1 MLTLQPQH
9 PTSPN
14 LFASSPPPSSMSSP
28 KQPWSSLST
37 PMSESPPPTMQN
49 HRVSRHLQGALLH
62 SSSSSN
68 SIHTPSL
75 RFHSAEPSSTSPTPG
90 IQAGGSKLRFAGPW
104 TPDVKTVSV
113 PSTLLVPNLQP
124 GRFIRAFKS
133 APRAAARIIN
143 YLHGPH
149 EVLTFCHVSKEFRGF
164 MESVFEQ
171 NDIVRDVFLMRTVP
185 GYQPSTTAN
194 PSWLNKAIKIDLTDI
209 DLLLESAS
217 VSLSMY
223 PMHALRAIS
232 PQSNSS
238 TSSTDA
244 VDNEN
249 ATARFQTLTLTHSR
263 FVAYLRPR
271 SALQAQN
278 IAASDEDD
286 ALPTSLDSPTN
297 GHHDLVFPAPLFYYN
312 NLLPPTT
319 PAYMPLPTVPTKDES
334 LAKSFKRASKERI
347 KLSKSKSVS
356 NMQNPENED
365 KTRQRRLSFKPRRKS
380 NVTPPPPSAMP
391 SLPSAAM
398 SNPGSFGVSQF
409 GSIGPSAL
417 QSMSLPVNR
426 HARSQSQSSL
436 TPPSFPFVPSSGRG
450 TPPPPTGYRTP
461 PGSSQGWQTPPPSIG
476 YSAGGRSTPPM
487 SMTSRRRKRI
497 SSYVSNDTSGLMGSP
512 LQGNRSMPALTP
524 PPGSAM
530 GDLFIPPSASPGDI
544 HSLSQV
550 FRLSRAPIFR
560 VFVPCSQVNP
570 RVLQECMKQLNAA
583 SILPHL
589 RAGDLVCNLGYIPDL
604 GSDDASAAGATTE
617 GDNGECRG
625 WMVFSGVE
633 LLPLSTKT
641 VVPVHDPTFVLSSP
655 HYYSHV
661 LLAGE
666 NPLFNLAIPVAPEAR
681 FPPEFSLMRVSNMVP
696 MVPRKGAALIP
707 GEPVKKHRVTRF
719 IWLAKVECARWGHE
733 WFIEA
738 EGTQEGRSYI
748 ESALQDTRNGADR
761 VWELVRDKTGRGTV
775 YIRKAS

>member
-334 LAKSFKRASKERI
+334 LAKSFK
-347 KLSKSKSVS
+347 
-356 NMQNPENED
+356 QP
-365 KTRQRRLSFKPRRKS
+365 
-380 NVTPPPPSAMP
+380 
-391 SLPSAAM
+391 
-398 SNPGSFGVSQF
+398 
-409 GSIGPSAL
+409 
-417 QSMSLPVNR
+417 
-426 HARSQSQSSL
+426 
-436 TPPSFPFVPSSGRG
+436 
-450 TPPPPTGYRTP
+450 
-461 PGSSQGWQTPPPSIG
+461 
-476 YSAGGRSTPPM
+476 
-487 SMTSRRRKRI
+487 RKRGQ
-497 SSYVSNDTSGLMGSP
+497 D
-512 LQGNRSMPALTP
+512 
-524 PPGSAM
+524 SA
-530 GDLFIPPSASPGDI
+530 
-544 HSLSQV
+544 
-550 FRLSRAPIFR
+550 
-560 VFVPCSQVNP
+560 
-570 RVLQECMKQLNAA
+570 K
-583 SILPHL
+583 
-589 RAGDLVCNLGYIPDL
+589 
-604 GSDDASAAGATTE
+604 ATQFQTE
-617 GDNGECRG
+617 
-625 WMVFSGVE
+625 
-633 LLPLSTKT
+633 
-641 VVPVHDPTFVLSSP
+641 
-655 HYYSHV
+655 
-661 LLAGE
+661 
-666 NPLFNLAIPVAPEAR
+666 
-681 FPPEFSLMRVSNMVP
+681 
-696 MVPRKGAALIP
+696 
-707 GEPVKKHRVTRF
+707 KK
-719 IWLAKVECARWGHE
+719 E
-733 WFIEA
+733 
-738 EGTQEGRSYI
+738 
-748 ESALQDTRNGADR
+748 
-761 VWELVRDKTGRGTV
+761 
-775 YIRKAS
+775 